1 MVNLFDPWA
10 DPAALRGRRVLLAMS
25 GGVDSSVA
33 AVLLQRAGAEVVGLT
48 MKNFCWSEADTT
60 AKSCCS
66 LDHQQ
71 DARQVCDRLGFTHYV
86 LDVTRD
92 FGQRVMD
99 RFVAEYDA
107 GRTPNPCVDCNQSVR
122 FPQLLVQADRL
133 DCELVATGHYVRLG
147 RSRDGRTFFRRA
159 RDTAKDQSY
168 FLHGVAAEARAR
180 CVFPLGELVKD
191 EVRAEARAAGLA
203 VAAKPESQE
212 VCFLAD
218 GKRAAFL
225 AERATPRPGIVVDA
239 VGRKL
244 GTHAGIGSFTIGQ
257 RRGIGVAASQPLYVT
272 AIDAATATVV
282 VGEEAALYARGLD
295 ADGFWLDVDT
305 ASPHLAVQVR
315 YRHPAVAIAAIAV
328 EKAHATIHFAAPE
341 RAVAPGQA
349 AVLYDGDAVVGGG
362 RIVAAHA

>member
-1 MVNLFDPWA
+1 MLNLFDPWSDA
-10 DPAALRGRRVLLAMS
+10 GALRGRRVLLAMS

-48 MKNFCWSEADTT
+48 MKNFCWSETETT
-60 AKSCCS
+60 TRSCCS
-66 LDHQQ
+66 LSHQQ
-71 DARQVCDRLGFTHYV
+71 DARSVCDGLGITHYV

-107 GRTPNPCVDCNQSVR
+107 GRTPNPCVDCNQTVR
-122 FPQLLVQADRL
+122 FPQLLAQADRL

-147 RSRDGRTFFRRA
+147 RTPDGRVFLRRA
-159 RDTAKDQSY
+159 RDTNKDQSY
-168 FLHGVAAEARAR
+168 FLHGVSAEARAR
-180 CVFPLGELVKD
+180 CVFPLGELIKD
-191 EVRAEARAAGLA
+191 EVRAEAHAAGLV

-218 GKRAAFL
+218 GNRAGFL
-225 AERATPRPGIVVDA
+225 AARSTPTPGVVVDA
-239 VGRKL
+239 TGRKL
-244 GTHAGIGSFTIGQ
+244 GTHAGVGGFTIGQ
-257 RRGIGVAASQPLYVT
+257 RRGLGIASSQPLYVT

-282 VGEEAALYARGLD
+282 VGEEAALFSHGFD
-295 ADGFWLDVDT
+295 ADGFWLDAD
-305 ASPHLAVQVR
+305 ASDLTVQVR
-315 YRHPAVAIAAIAV
+315 YRHPPVGIAALAV
-328 EKAHATIHFAAPE
+328 DGTLATIHFANPE